1 MDNKTGNKKR
11 GKKGRSKDTSGKQHR
26 KEFGRKHRE
35 YMRKYGKK
43 N

>member
-1 MDNKTGNKKR
+1 VDNY
-11 GKKGRSKDTSGKQHR
+11 GKKIIGTKKKGKSKDSSR

>member
-11 GKKGRSKDTSGKQHR
+11 RKKGKSKDTSVKQHR

-35 YMRKYGKK
+35 YMRKYGNK

>member
-1 MDNKTGNKKR
+1 MDNKIVNKKR
-11 GKKGRSKDTSGKQHR
+11 GKKGKSKDTSGKQSR